1 MADALAHLHI
11 LLCISAVSFTAIKM
25 LICLG

>member
-1 MADALAHLHI
+1 MTEALAHLHI
-11 LLCISAVSFTAIKM
+11 SLCISAVSFTAIKM